1 LIALSACQRQR
12 MVIVYILLY
21 VGGFLS
27 WVLQIA
33 EGGRRSALTTLRRDY
48 DLHFKYTGKV

>member
-1 LIALSACQRQR
+1 

-33 EGGRRSALTTLRRDY
+33 EGGRRSALMTLRRDY